1 MSEFLVPVSKFQ
13 RLLDY
18 IEQIGLDSE
27 ALASRSGLKRSKL
40 ASLSDDTG
48 IPGVYYSNLYEA
60 TVKQMQ
66 QLDRA
71 IPWAAGIGSDAFRLM
86 CYSIITCKTLGEAL
100 LRAQQFDDL
109 VHPVTGHRIQ
119 IGSNDATAQLSYEI
133 EADEP
138 NDLFAPPQW
147 DRTVYYAAV
156 AKSSGLR
163 VWFSFC
169 GWLIGRVIELEEV
182 TVAAP
187 SVTPEYQ
194 ASLEELFSCPVR
206 FDAEH
211 NALRFPAKFLSY
223 RLVHNS
229 NSLDQF
235 LQHVLYQLLDA
246 DEKPASTS
254 DAIQSLLGTD
264 FSEGIPP
271 FEAMAESLH
280 MSTSSLRRRLMKE
293 NTSYQQIK
301 DERRHAAAIDYLR
314 RNDMKIQDVGELLGF
329 TETSSFVR
337 SFRNWTGMTP
347 KVFRDSAQSIV
358 EH

>member
-1 MSEFLVPVSKFQ
+1 MSEFLLPASKFQ

-18 IEQIGLDSE
+18 IEQIGLDAETLAARAGLKLSKLV
-27 ALASRSGLKRSKL
+27 ALAG
-40 ASLSDDTG
+40 DTG
-48 IPGVYYSNLYEA
+48 VPGVHYSDLYQA
-60 TVKQMQ
+60 TVAQMQ
-66 QLDRA
+66 QMDRA

-86 CYSIITCKTLGEAL
+86 CYAIISCKTLGDAL
-100 LRAQQFDDL
+100 SRAQQFDDL
-109 VHPVTGHRIQ
+109 VHPVTGHRIRL
-119 IGSNDATAQLSYEI
+119 DTAGDSAWLRYEVK
-133 EADEP
+133 ADEP

-147 DRTVYYAAV
+147 DRAVYFEPI

-163 VWFSFC
+163 TWFSFC

-187 SVTPEYQ
+187 MVTAEYQ
-194 ASLEELFSCPVR
+194 ASLEDLFSCSVR
-206 FDAEH
+206 FDADH
-211 NALRFPAKFLSY
+211 SGLKFPTTFLSY
-223 RLVHNS
+223 RIVHNP
-229 NSLDQF
+229 NSLEQF
-235 LQHVLYQLLDA
+235 LRRMLYQLWDA
-246 DEKPASTS
+246 DKKPASTS

-271 FEAMAESLH
+271 FEVMAENLH

-301 DERRHAAAIDYLR
+301 DERRQAAAIEYLR
-314 RNDMKIQDVGELLGF
+314 HNDMKIQEVGELLGF

-337 SFRNWTGMTP
+337 SFRNWTGVTP
-347 KVFRDSAQSIV
+347 KVFRDSSQSIV